1 MVAAAALMD
10 LISILILIRCKMKI
24 RFAGIKDFDRIM
36 SLMIN
41 FANAAPVEA
50 LHNPKYNYRGVQ
62 NLLTMILKSG
72 TIIVGEV
79 DGVIQG
85 MLIAGV
91 DSNPWLPHVKT
102 LKEMAWWVE
111 PEYRNT
117 SLGYRILKEYI
128 RVGKLGQEVGA
139 ISNFTITTLMDSPIR
154 DMEKFGWIPIEKNYV
169 YEGK

>member
-1 MVAAAALMD
+1 
-10 LISILILIRCKMKI
+10 
-24 RFAGIKDFDRIM
+24 
-36 SLMIN
+36 
-41 FANAAPVEA
+41 
-50 LHNPKYNYRGVQ
+50 
-62 NLLTMILKSG
+62 MILKSG

-85 MLIAGV
+85 MLIACV
-91 DSNPWLPHVKT
+91 DSNPWLPDVKT
-102 LKEMAWWVE
+102 LKELAWWVE

-139 ISNFTITTLMDSPIR
+139 ISNFTITTLMESPIR
-154 DMEKFGWIPIEKNYV
+154 DMEKFGWRPIEKNYV